1 MLSRFGELQ
10 SIRKCDMQLIDHN
23 NNDSVPHVLGS
34 SKLVDDARDQDEE
47 VLHEERHS
55 RVGDSRLEVLVGLVN
70 IFSKQNIT
78 TS

>member
-10 SIRKCDMQLIDHN
+10 SIRKCDMQLIDHYN
-23 NNDSVPHVLGS
+23 SSVPHVLSS